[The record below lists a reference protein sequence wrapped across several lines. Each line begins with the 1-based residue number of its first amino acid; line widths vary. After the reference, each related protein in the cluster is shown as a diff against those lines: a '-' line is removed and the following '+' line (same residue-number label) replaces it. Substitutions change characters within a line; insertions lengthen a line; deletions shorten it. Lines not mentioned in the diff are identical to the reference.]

1 MSGEL
6 HNNRAAHYVEQAERF
21 QLLAKM
27 ETQPRARARLVELAD
42 EYQQLAD
49 VKPRKPSPTRG
60 WMREA
65 AD

>member
-1 MSGEL
+1 MLGDL
-6 HNNRAAHYVEQAERF
+6 HNRAAYYVEQSKRF

-27 ETQPRARARLVELAD
+27 ETHPRARARLLELAD

-49 VKPRKPSPTRG
+49 TKPRKPSPTGG

>member
-6 HNNRAAHYVEQAERF
+6 HNNRAAHYFEQAERF

-27 ETQPRARARLVELAD
+27 ETQPRARARLLELAD

-49 VKPRKPSPTRG
+49 MKPRKPSPTGG